1 MTDSLLYFPL
11 VVLINCSKSRI
22 VKFTCEHTFWKW
34 VVASLHLLP
43 VFSVR
48 VDAKSVE
55 NKISL
60 VSLANL
66 LILAFL
72 MKLTASLASHSC
84 FYKLQAP
91 FVFLY
96 SFFFFNYKR
105 AKFDGIDIFLY
116 AFGFMLLG
124 WSLWTDRSSTQQK
137 RRSFDDHD
145 ECVEDVKPIEE
156 SDSHLMYG
164 PFSSKRSA

>member
-1 MTDSLLYFPL
+1 
-11 VVLINCSKSRI
+11 

-72 MKLTASLASHSC
+72 MKLTASLASHS
-84 FYKLQAP
+84 
-91 FVFLY
+91 
-96 SFFFFNYKR
+96 
-105 AKFDGIDIFLY
+105 
-116 AFGFMLLG
+116 
-124 WSLWTDRSSTQQK
+124 
-137 RRSFDDHD
+137 
-145 ECVEDVKPIEE
+145 
-156 SDSHLMYG
+156 
-164 PFSSKRSA
+164 